1 MGYAGVIN
9 ILLNKTFK
17 NFVVSVTNE
26 VIFYPQRIILHA
38 TVHLFYEIWFFLSVH
53 IVMHYLIKHNDY
65 IFKDYIPTNISNNT
79 YISWYIISKN
89 HNLYKFL
96 EFKDFKCRDEFLWR
110 KMYFQL
116 NKEIDKIIRKY
127 TIILNN
133 FRVYY

>member
-65 IFKDYIPTNISNNT
+65 IFKDTIHPQIFL
-79 YISWYIISKN
+79 IIHIYPDIYN
-89 HNLYKFL
+89 
-96 EFKDFKCRDEFLWR
+96 
-110 KMYFQL
+110 FQ
-116 NKEIDKIIRKY
+116 KS
-127 TIILNN
+127 
-133 FRVYY
+133 